1 MRDELDISVR
11 LKLEAKVLLGSRQL
25 NWFRWRWSAFG
36 QM

>member
-25 NWFRWRWSAFG
+25 NWFRWRWSALG